1 MSSSIPSYVFRG
13 VEGSVKKVPLE
24 LPAELGPKEVLIRI
38 THASL
43 CGTDLHVIPHGA
55 ALGHEGVGIVE
66 KIGST
71 VTQFK
76 IGDRAGAGYDR
87 TSGAMSGMFMEK
99 LDLVLAHLE
108 ITVRALIMYI
118 GVESFLHKIPDS
130 LSSEDAA
137 PLQCAGATVYSA
149 IVSSTRPGDRVA
161 ILGIGGLGH
170 LAIQFSAKLG
180 FDTIVFSSTA
190 DKKDEAISL
199 GANEFYLLNETEK
212 LTKPINV
219 LLVAGTRYPDWAKF
233 LNKNVL
239 ARTATIVPLAAPY
252 GNIELP
258 AWPLFFGGYNLK
270 SSLVAHRGI
279 HDDMLD
285 FAARH
290 QVKPTIEK
298 FDLSEEGLAKALERM
313 QLGKLRYRGVLV
325 ASSAGP

>member
-1 MSSSIPSYVFRG
+1 
-13 VEGSVKKVPLE
+13 
-24 LPAELGPKEVLIRI
+24 
-38 THASL
+38 
-43 CGTDLHVIPHGA
+43 
-55 ALGHEGVGIVE
+55 
-66 KIGST
+66 
-71 VTQFK
+71 
-76 IGDRAGAGYDR
+76 
-87 TSGAMSGMFMEK
+87 MSGMFMEK

-108 ITVRALIMYI
+108 ITVRALIMCMKLLLNWITDI

-219 LLVAGTRYPDWAKF
+219 LLVAGTRYPDWAKRVLETC
-233 LNKNVL
+233 LN
-239 ARTATIVPLAAPY
+239 
-252 GNIELP
+252 NIC
-258 AWPLFFGGYNLK
+258 
-270 SSLVAHRGI
+270 
-279 HDDMLD
+279 
-285 FAARH
+285 
-290 QVKPTIEK
+290 
-298 FDLSEEGLAKALERM
+298 
-313 QLGKLRYRGVLV
+313 
-325 ASSAGP
+325 